1 MSLEIAGRP
10 IGVGHPLFVIAELG
24 LNHGGSLERALAL
37 VDAAADAGA
46 SAVKVQTFR
55 SDELVSP
62 VCAAPAHVPAS
73 SLQAFFRQFELDERA
88 HGVIR
93 DRARARDVAFMATAF
108 SRGAVAMLERV
119 GVDAYKIASGD
130 ITFHDLIAA
139 CARTGKPVVLST
151 GMANLDETRAAIAVA
166 REAGASALATL
177 HCVSAYP
184 VPLGHDNLRAIATL
198 HEAFGGVV
206 GLSDHGTDPLTVAL
220 AVALGA
226 SVYERH
232 LMLPGDDGVD
242 RAVSSTPDELR
253 TIVER
258 AATAAAMLG
267 HGRKECLDVERP
279 NREPSRRALHLARSR
294 RPGDVV
300 QPEDIVVLRPATG
313 IAPGCEHALIGA
325 TMGRHAEAGSAFQ
338 WSDLGVER

>member
-10 IGVGHPLFVIAELG
+10 VGSGHPLFVIAELG

-37 VDAAADAGA
+37 VEAAADAGA
-46 SAVKVQTFR
+46 SAVKLQTFR
-55 SDELVSP
+55 SEELVSP
-62 VCAAPAHVPAS
+62 VCPAPAHVSVS
-73 SLQAFFRQFELDERA
+73 SLQAFFRQFELDEAA
-88 HGVIR
+88 HREV
-93 DRARARDVAFMATAF
+93 RARAHARGLAFMATAF
-108 SRGAVAMLERV
+108 SRSAVALLERV

-130 ITFHDLIAA
+130 ITFHDLIAS

-151 GMANLDETRAAIAVA
+151 GMASLDEARAAISTLRA
-166 REAGASALATL
+166 AGASALATL

-184 VPLGHDNLRAIATL
+184 VPRGQDNLRAIATL
-198 HEAFGGVV
+198 HAAFGGVV
-206 GLSDHGTDPLTVAL
+206 GLSDHGTNPLAVPL

-226 SVYERH
+226 SIYERH
-232 LMLPGDDGVD
+232 LILPGDDGVD

-253 TIVER
+253 AVVEQ

-279 NREPSRRALHLARSR
+279 NREPSRRALHVAQTR

-300 QPEDIVVLRPATG
+300 RPEDIVVLRPGTG
-313 IAPGCEHALIGA
+313 LPPGRERELIGI
-325 TMGRHAEAGSAFQ
+325 TMSRLAEAGSVFQ
-338 WSDLGVER
+338 GSDIRAER